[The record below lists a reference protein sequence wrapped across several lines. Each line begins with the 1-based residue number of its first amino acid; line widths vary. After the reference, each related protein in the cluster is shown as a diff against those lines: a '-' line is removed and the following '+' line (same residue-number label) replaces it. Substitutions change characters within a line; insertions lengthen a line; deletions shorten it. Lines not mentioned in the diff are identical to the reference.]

1 MSIFNKTTGIDFQEF
16 GEIFNETTFK
26 NQYVEGRF
34 YLAIDKKET
43 NKFYIGFSNNGA
55 DRIQGHFT
63 HELTSTKKESY
74 TYKEAL
80 KNKNIEIRVL
90 CMCNSESEAK
100 YKEKL
105 MLKKYSKILNDK
117 LLNKVI

>member
-43 NKFYIGFSNNGA
+43 NKFYKSEEEIYLSL
-55 DRIQGHFT
+55 
-63 HELTSTKKESY
+63 EL
-74 TYKEAL
+74 L
-80 KNKNIEIRVL
+80 F
-90 CMCNSESEAK
+90 
-100 YKEKL
+100 
-105 MLKKYSKILNDK
+105 KIW
-117 LLNKVI
+117 